1 MASARRGL
9 AATGQI
15 YDPKVMTEPTNR
27 QPKQAHELEGML
39 VAPRVGATSTFEEY
53 AAARIVFIEINEDA
67 RWNPWVHEDRAL
79 EERSAMTVM
88 EQWRRAEPGFR
99 QLTDPEVWEM
109 LDEVGR
115 RSDAEF
121 AHDAAREKQDKER
134 HDAKREQ
141 ARLSLLEQESI
152 LSRQRQEMVEL
163 RAGRYPAMSEERR
176 VAKIAQI
183 EHATNA
189 RETQIAILAAIVGD
203 REDIVDK
210 YGRLPRDRR
219 KASLLRYRLDREH
232 KVRELRARI
241 LELKTAATETKDRTE
256 RSKLRGELQTAE
268 SSLETL
274 LAVPPLTEDD
284 MCSECAQPA
293 SRHGWV
299 SPPYDG
305 PCPAWPGWAER
316 LGRAREILYAATERT
331 KAKEKEESDLPKPH
345 PIAVLPSGLPIAEVI
360 TKLSE
365 LHRAHPNAIVKRGRA
380 NKWEIWPA
388 DA

>member
-1 MASARRGL
+1 
-9 AATGQI
+9 
-15 YDPKVMTEPTNR
+15 MTEPTIR
-27 QPKQAHELEGML
+27 QPKQVHELAGML
-39 VAPRVGATSTFEEY
+39 VAPRPGATSTFEEY
-53 AAARIVFIEINEDA
+53 AAARATFLEINDDA
-67 RWNPWVHEDRAL
+67 RWNPWVHEDRAS
-79 EERSAMTVM
+79 EERSATAVM
-88 EQWRRAEPGFR
+88 EQWTRAETGFR
-99 QLTDPEVWEM
+99 QLTDPEVQEM

-115 RSDAEF
+115 RSNAEF
-121 AHDAAREKQDKER
+121 AADAARQKRDKER
-134 HDAKREQ
+134 YNAEREQ

-152 LSRQRQEMVEL
+152 LSRQREEMVEL
-163 RAGRYPAMSEERR
+163 RAGRYPAWSEEHRA
-176 VAKIAQI
+176 AKIAEI

-189 RETQIAILAAIVGD
+189 RETQIATLAAIVGD

-241 LELKTAATETKDRTE
+241 PELKTVAAESKDRTE
-256 RSKLRGELQTAE
+256 RSKLLGELQTAE

-293 SRHGWV
+293 SHHGWV

-316 LGRAREILYAATERT
+316 LRRAREILYAAAERT
-331 KAKEKEESDLPKPH
+331 KAEEAGPPKPH
-345 PIAVLPSGLPIAEVI
+345 PIAVLPSGLPIADVI

-365 LHRAHPNAIVKRGRA
+365 LQKAHPKAIVKRGRA
-380 NKWEIWPA
+380 NKWEIWHA

>member
-1 MASARRGL
+1 
-9 AATGQI
+9 
-15 YDPKVMTEPTNR
+15 
-27 QPKQAHELEGML
+27 ML
-39 VAPRVGATSTFEEY
+39 VTPEPGATSTFEEY
-53 AAARIVFIEINEDA
+53 AAARATFLKINDDA
-67 RWNPWVHEDRAL
+67 RWNPWVHEDRAS
-79 EERSAMTVM
+79 EERSAMAVM

-99 QLTDPEVWEM
+99 QLTEPEVWEM

-121 AHDAAREKQDKER
+121 ADEAAHHKRDEERYDAERER
-134 HDAKREQ
+134 

-152 LSRQRQEMVEL
+152 LSRQREEMVEL

-176 VAKIAQI
+176 AAKLAET
-183 EHATNA
+183 EHATNS
-189 RETQIAILAAIVGD
+189 RKTQIAILAAIVWD

-241 LELKTAATETKDRTE
+241 PELKTTATETKDRTE

-274 LAVPPLTEDD
+274 LVVPPLTEDD

-293 SRHGWV
+293 SHHGWV

-316 LGRAREILYAATERT
+316 LRQAREILYAATERT
-331 KAKEKEESDLPKPH
+331 KAKEVPDLPKPH
-345 PIAVLPSGLPIAEVI
+345 PIAVLPSGLPLADVI

-365 LHRAHPNAIVKRGRA
+365 LEKAHPNAIVKRGRA